1 MPKKSDSGVCV
12 HNQYTVVGM
21 AKSKLFSVVE
31 VHNQSLQ
38 HNCTVHLL
46 CTPHPTGQSRWL
58 NCVTHMACAVHLH
71 MYRQYP
77 LIPHRPL
84 HPLQDSAGIW
94 LSRCSLLSTR
104 PTVQFSCSVVSD
116 SLRLHGPQ
124 HKTYK
129 WICKL
134 CGHPSQISLVSLHL
148 RGDSPCFAYN
158 YLCTSLFPLLANH
171 NKTVLF
177 VHHFHRTSY
186 SVSLL
191 LISVALNPN
200 EQQRNRGWMTV
211 WLNGVTGCYLTIS
224 KMCLEMDTEIGSS
237 WWWATL
243 LCSWSCEQFPG
254 RHRRN
259 IYQVIGRYKK
269 M

>member
-12 HNQYTVVGM
+12 RNQYTVVGM

-46 CTPHPTGQSRWL
+46 CTPHPTSQSRWL

-84 HPLQDSAGIW
+84 HPFQDSAGIW

-148 RGDSPCFAYN
+148 RGDSPCFAYTCALV
-158 YLCTSLFPLLANH
+158 YSLFFQ
-171 NKTVLF
+171 TTTRLF
-177 VHHFHRTSY
+177 CLCIISTGPPI
-186 SVSLL
+186 VSH
-191 LISVALNPN
+191 
-200 EQQRNRGWMTV
+200 
-211 WLNGVTGCYLTIS
+211 
-224 KMCLEMDTEIGSS
+224 
-237 WWWATL
+237 
-243 LCSWSCEQFPG
+243 SCWFQLP
-254 RHRRN
+254 
-259 IYQVIGRYKK
+259 
-269 M
+269 